1 MLTKTIKTL
10 LFFAFI
16 AVLIFLTF
24 FVNSK
29 RVNQPVKGLLI
40 EIVDSM
46 QNKFVLKSDVMNI
59 LKKRH
64 AHIKSKH
71 IGDIDRFSIERD
83 IESHPSIEKSEV
95 YTLVDG
101 RVKIRIWQREPVYRF
116 FGNKGYYIDSQ
127 GEIMPLSL
135 NFTKRVPLVTGKVS
149 RKFAK
154 GKLFD
159 FCKFIKNHDFWN
171 KFIGQIH
178 INQNNEVILIPIVGD
193 FRVLMGNINNFN
205 KKLNKLR
212 AFLDKAQDNNIWGKY
227 KFINLEYNNQIVCV
241 K

>member
-1 MLTKTIKTL
+1 MLTRTIKTL
-10 LFFAFI
+10 LFLAVVAAFI
-16 AVLIFLTF
+16 LLTLF
-24 FVNSK
+24 AKKK
-29 RVNQPVKGLLI
+29 RSEQPVKGLSI

-46 QNKFVLKSDVMNI
+46 QNRFVLKSDVMNI
-59 LKKRH
+59 LRKRH
-64 AHIKSKH
+64 AHIKSKQ
-71 IGDIDRFSIERD
+71 IGDVDRFSIERD

-101 RVKIRIWQREPVYRF
+101 VVKIKIWQREPIYRF
-116 FGNKGYYIDSQ
+116 FGNKGFYIDSQ

-178 INQNNEVILIPIVGD
+178 INNDNEVILIPIVGD
-193 FRVLMGNINNFN
+193 FRILMGDISNFK
-205 KKLNKLR
+205 KKLNKLK
-212 AFLDKAQDNNIWGKY
+212 AFLGKAQENNIWGKY